1 MARMLIRLRQCP
13 QFGWDERIVRSSV
26 WREWRPT
33 DSGQQPFTY
42 NRSWR
47 LPDCC
52 GRHLDGPLPVPITWM
67 DSGVHLVGGKQSIT
81 RRTVPWEQFS
91 CGPLNCGGE
100 IEKDLEKYLQKHHP
114 RSRLIFRDEC
124 SRRFHF
130 INKKTSIQVVTRRM
144 NESTRENDILNK
156 FRPTIFHFLSFNLT

>member
-1 MARMLIRLRQCP
+1 MCDRASGVNGVQPTVVSGRLPIIVLGDYLTAVDATWMAPFRFLLL
-13 QFGWDERIVRSSV
+13 GWTAVSTSSV
-26 WREWRPT
+26 ENNP
-33 DSGQQPFTY
+33 S
-42 NRSWR
+42 
-47 LPDCC
+47 
-52 GRHLDGPLPVPITWM
+52 LDALSPGNSFLA
-67 DSGVHLVGGKQSIT
+67 GLSIA
-81 RRTVPWEQFS
+81 
-91 CGPLNCGGE
+91 GGE